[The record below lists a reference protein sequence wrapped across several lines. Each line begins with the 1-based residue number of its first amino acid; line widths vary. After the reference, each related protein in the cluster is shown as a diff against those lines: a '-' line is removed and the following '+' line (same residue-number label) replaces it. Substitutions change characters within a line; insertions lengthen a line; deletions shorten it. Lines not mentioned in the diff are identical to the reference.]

1 MNKKQF
7 IRELVNELSANNL
20 AIFAGAGL
28 SVAAGFV
35 DWKGLLKDLA
45 DELDLD
51 IQKEENNLVSLAQYY
66 VNRKCGKRSKINQL
80 ILDEFSQLAK
90 LTENHRILAKLP
102 IDTFWTT
109 NYDSMIETALKEAGK
124 VVDVKHCV
132 EQLPISIHKR
142 DVVVYKMHG
151 DASLPNQAVLI
162 KDDYEKYH
170 LTRNDFFNALR
181 GDLLTKRFLFLGFSF
196 TDPNITSIRYKKSF
210 NLLKKYKQI
219 RNLQ

>member
-90 LTENHRILAKLP
+90 LTENHRILGS
-102 IDTFWTT
+102 
-109 NYDSMIETALKEAGK
+109 NRQNS
-124 VVDVKHCV
+124 C
-132 EQLPISIHKR
+132 
-142 DVVVYKMHG
+142 
-151 DASLPNQAVLI
+151 
-162 KDDYEKYH
+162 
-170 LTRNDFFNALR
+170 
-181 GDLLTKRFLFLGFSF
+181 
-196 TDPNITSIRYKKSF
+196 
-210 NLLKKYKQI
+210 
-219 RNLQ
+219 